1 MKIHNK
7 LVRDR
12 IPEIITANGETP
24 HYHMVHGEELVHLL
38 FTKLVEEAQEVAEAR
53 GNQEEVMKELAD
65 VQEVMES
72 LVNELGLLDEEI
84 EQLKLQRRE
93 ERGGFA
99 TGTFLES
106 TE

>member
-12 IPEIITANGETP
+12 IPEIIAANGETP
-24 HYHMVHGEELVHLL
+24 HYHTVRGEELASLL
-38 FTKLVEEAQEVAEAR
+38 FAKLVEEAQEVAEAK

-65 VQEVMES
+65 VREVMES

-93 ERGGFA
+93 ERGGFS